1 MVRRLL
7 MLVTLAWLARWAAIE
22 AASHYA
28 RRRARRR
35 TAPPPAAS

>member
-1 MVRRLL
+1 MKRLL
-7 MLVTLAWLARWAAIE
+7 GLVTFAWFVRWAAIE

-35 TAPPPAAS
+35 SVPPRPAG